1 MVLLPGTVA
10 ALIVNPLAGYLT
22 DKVGA
27 RPVGLTFGCFL
38 AVGAVSMVFCD
49 LATPLWVICV
59 MQGVRS
65 VGVSGLIGPLTSWS
79 LSELKG
85 KNVGDGSAFGIAVR
99 QTCASVGTALMVLC
113 VEGSLFAGAMA
124 FHAAFAVSA
133 IFAVLTFALITK
145 SVR

>member
-1 MVLLPGTVA
+1 
-10 ALIVNPLAGYLT
+10 
-22 DKVGA
+22 
-27 RPVGLTFGCFL
+27 
-38 AVGAVSMVFCD
+38 
-49 LATPLWVICV
+49 

-133 IFAVLTFALITK
+133 ICPYHEVGQIAFIPILHEVGIEVFGGPC
-145 SVR
+145 